1 MAAVTSRKSLSLF
14 LKDLEH
20 SFDKFLCIFN
30 VEFVSEPDRMFVT
43 HPISLL
49 VFKLIFLHRG
59 FSCTS
64 WSHPRNV
71 TVVGYALTAHWCPE
85 KWQNSRHCLSLGEK
99 HLKHGR
105 KAEFLWSHQQHL
117 RETCMPQVLTLFF
130 NFFFFWVATT
140 YLILGEKAGHGSE
153 VKCER
158 SDMGKT
164 SCPWGQFVCVSGK
177 YIIPAPCPPLSLKEQ
192 AVSEYKWKI
201 RFNNLS
207 KI

>member
-130 NFFFFWVATT
+130 NFFFFLSSNYVLDSGGEGRAWIRSKMWTKWHGQDF
-140 YLILGEKAGHGSE
+140 LPLGS
-153 VKCER
+153 
-158 SDMGKT
+158 
-164 SCPWGQFVCVSGK
+164 VCV
-177 YIIPAPCPPLSLKEQ
+177 CL
-192 AVSEYKWKI
+192 WKI
-201 RFNNLS
+201 YYPSSLSTTLS
-207 KI
+207 KGASCEWVQMKNKI